1 MAMGKDRIITANTM
15 IESAAKV
22 LIFLLFAVL
31 FIIGLL
37 YLNHLYRFPKF
48 YLTHSISFSSDGKL
62 LAASTNSKSFLWN
75 VEDGRIKISVPS
87 EDYESNCAI
96 SPDNRFFAGAIR
108 GSFSLYRTI
117 DGGIEYSERKKTIF
131 PGPIAF
137 SPDSRYVVY
146 FPEILLT
153 DKLIHK
159 NTFND
164 VSDNPASCSSGALS
178 GEVEGGWYVIM
189 GANLKALYNI
199 EKGEPVK
206 TISFSG
212 GNEQASRTGG
222 NRVFVFTK
230 HRVSVIDMR
239 TSEVKD
245 IDYDEF
251 NYRLE
256 KGNNYCVSNDGKLFA
271 LAYQIPEKPVA
282 RVYDVETGK
291 MTSSIPLKEKRL
303 VEYVAI
309 HSKNR
314 MLAVGYQAG
323 RGVSG
328 KIVLYGLDSK
338 KEIKTMEMR

>member
-1 MAMGKDRIITANTM
+1 MAMSKDRIITANTM

-31 FIIGLL
+31 FIMGLL

-48 YLTHSISFSSDGKL
+48 YLTKSISFSSDGKL

-75 VEDGRIKISVPS
+75 VENGKIKMSIPGEDNIS
-87 EDYESNCAI
+87 YCAI
-96 SPDNRFFAGAIR
+96 SPDNRFFAGSIR

-117 DGGIEYSERKKTIF
+117 DGEIEYSERKKTIY
-131 PGPIAF
+131 PRPIAF

-153 DKLIHK
+153 DKLIHE

-164 VSDNPASCSSGALS
+164 VSDSPASCTSGALS

-189 GANLKALYNI
+189 GANSKALYNM

-212 GNEQASRTGG
+212 GNEQASRAGG
-222 NRVFVFTK
+222 NRVFVFTEQK
-230 HRVSVIDMR
+230 VSVIDMR

-245 IDYDEF
+245 IDYDKF
-251 NYRLE
+251 NCRLE
-256 KGNNYCVSNDGKLFA
+256 KSNNYCVSNDGKLFA
-271 LAYQIPEKPVA
+271 LAYRIPEKPVA
-282 RVYDVETGK
+282 RVYDVETGE
-291 MTSSIPLKEKRL
+291 MTSSVPLRKKCS

-328 KIVLYGLDSK
+328 KIVLYDLDSK
-338 KEIKTMEMR
+338 KEIRTMEMR